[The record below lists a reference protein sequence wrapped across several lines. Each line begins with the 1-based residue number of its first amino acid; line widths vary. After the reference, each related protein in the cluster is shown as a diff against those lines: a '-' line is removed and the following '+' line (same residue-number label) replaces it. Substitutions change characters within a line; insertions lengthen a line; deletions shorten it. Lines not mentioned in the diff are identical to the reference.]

1 MAAFFVNRLVH
12 MKSYSTWTTWRY
24 GKQRS
29 NKTKRKWYSDTALCA
44 TLLKW
49 AKNEC
54 GIRFFQNGE
63 NQRSKKNVTKL
74 AALAKYKG
82 LKRWFHTQQKKN
94 FIEGYGSKIF
104 LLYKQTVEHWINKRK
119 VSILRVDVQA
129 KKIVAEID
137 ATNGTT
143 QSLQP
148 FLGQYCL
155 VGTFLGQ
162 YCLVGCRVYQTQEAT
177 SNFEHTK
184 VGNKSQLMSNG
195 HFSRSGMAT

>member
-143 QSLQP
+143 QSLH
-148 FLGQYCL
+148 FWASIAWL
-155 VGTFLGQ
+155 VHFWASIAW
-162 YCLVGCRVYQTQEAT
+162 LVAGFIKRKKQHQILSTQKWE
-177 SNFEHTK
+177 TK
-184 VGNKSQLMSNG
+184 VN
-195 HFSRSGMAT
+195 